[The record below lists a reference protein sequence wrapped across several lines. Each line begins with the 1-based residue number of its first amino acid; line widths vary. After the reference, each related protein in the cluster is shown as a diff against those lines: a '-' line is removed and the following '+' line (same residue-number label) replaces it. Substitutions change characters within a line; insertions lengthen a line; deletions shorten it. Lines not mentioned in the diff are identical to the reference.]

1 MHDRVY
7 MCRITFYEERG
18 PGEKPAASV
27 RAQTLAE
34 VASPPRVLYAT
45 YMRETGERD
54 RRLENISF
62 SHRYLFVAAEPRA
75 KRKLSFRRTHLRSRA
90 R

>member
-1 MHDRVY
+1 MRSAVPARSPRPPSELTDAR
-7 MCRITFYEERG
+7 RG
-18 PGEKPAASV
+18 
-27 RAQTLAE
+27 RA
-34 VASPPRVLYAT
+34 PRVFICSLL

>member
-18 PGEKPAASV
+18 PGEK
-27 RAQTLAE
+27 RGLRQTLE
-34 VASPPRVLYAT
+34 GEPPES